1 MPISATLQGQTPA
14 RPLGTAGAAWRG
26 LLLLALV
33 LACGLGV
40 APLSGAAARLGLRG
54 WALWPRP
61 ACRAALALLRV
72 RVVARGAVPPSG
84 PRLIAANHVSWLDI
98 LAVSSVEP
106 VAFLAKSEV
115 AAWPLIGGIAAAQRT
130 VFVERRRRRC
140 IPGVNRAIAGRLV
153 EGHSLLLFPEGTTH
167 DGTAIGPFRTS
178 HFAALA
184 EGPKAGRAGHG
195 HAVQSLA
202 IRYGDPRA
210 AWIGDAALVPH
221 LWAVLTGPPMA
232 VELTYGPLRA
242 VPHGFDRK
250 ALGRALRDE
259 VVRAVAGT
267 APMAG
272 SGGSALPEA
281 GVDPIG
287 S

>member
-1 MPISATLQGQTPA
+1 MPGPATDRHPA
-14 RPLGTAGAAWRG
+14 RRLSAAAGAIGRG
-26 LLLLALV
+26 LLLVSLV
-33 LACGLGV
+33 LACGLVV
-40 APLSGAAARLGLRG
+40 APLSGAAARRG
-54 WALWPRP
+54 RRLWEGWPRP

-72 RVVARGAVPPSG
+72 RVAARGTVPPVG

-140 IPGVNRAIAGRLV
+140 IPGVNRAIAGRLA
-153 EGHSLLLFPEGTTH
+153 EGRSLLLFPEGTTH
-167 DGTAIGPFRTS
+167 DGTVVGPFRTS
-178 HFAALA
+178 HLAGLADGPRAA
-184 EGPKAGRAGHG
+184 RAGHG
-195 HAVQSLA
+195 HAVQPLA
-202 IRYGDPRA
+202 IRYGDRRA

-221 LWAVLTGPPMA
+221 LWAVLTGAPMA
-232 VELTYGPLRA
+232 AELTYGPVRA

-259 VVRAVAGT
+259 VARAAEATTPVAESIG
-267 APMAG
+267 PAG
-272 SGGSALPEA
+272 GWYRSR
-281 GVDPIG
+281 
-287 S
+287 